1 MKNNRAWIVV
11 AIAIV
16 LMLAGLVATGR
27 WMVRT
32 TSRAA
37 SAAINR
43 VIEPREKQ
51 IDLGALVMRVR
62 ELSRL
67 ETASM
72 RVMHVSTIR
81 QSRGMIPDTFAGDEM
96 TFLAVG
102 DVVAGIDLSRLTRDD
117 VRIDA
122 DGTLVLRLPASELL
136 ISRLD
141 NDQSRVM
148 TRETGFLRRSDPQLE
163 GRVRAHAERSIRKE
177 ALDKGILRI
186 ADTNAQSKLGEFLI
200 TLGFE
205 KVRFE
210 QSRPGF
216 RG

>member
-1 MKNNRAWIVV
+1 MRNNRAWIVL

-16 LMLAGLVATGR
+16 LMLAGVVATGR

-32 TSRAA
+32 TARAA
-37 SAAINR
+37 NAAIDR
-43 VIEPREKQ
+43 VIAPREKQ
-51 IDLGALVMRVR
+51 VDLGALVMRVR

-102 DVVAGIDLSRLTRDD
+102 DVIAGIDLSRLSRDD
-117 VRIDA
+117 VRVDA
-122 DGTLVLRLPASELL
+122 DGTIVLRLPPSELL

-177 ALDKGILRI
+177 ALDKGILRT
-186 ADTNAQSKLGEFLI
+186 ADTNAQSKLGEFLV

-210 QSRPGF
+210 QSRRAF